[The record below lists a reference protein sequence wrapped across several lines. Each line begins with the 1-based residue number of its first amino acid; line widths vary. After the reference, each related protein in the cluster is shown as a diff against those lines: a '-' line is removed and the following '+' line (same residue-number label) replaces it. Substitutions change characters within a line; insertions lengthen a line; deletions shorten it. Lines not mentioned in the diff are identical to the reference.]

1 MKKDETVQ
9 QILREYDAK
18 HSLYSAF
25 TTKQEHLI
33 AELLQ
38 ERSFSPHSVT
48 SRVKSRKSLEDKLR
62 RTDASYARLSDI
74 TDVTGVR
81 ITTYF
86 SDDVDKIAEHLE
98 KEFEIVKEHSVDK
111 RKTID
116 ADRFGY
122 LSLHYVVKL
131 SGERL
136 KLTEYRRFPDLVCEI
151 QVRSILQHAWA
162 EIEHDLGYKS
172 RIEVPQI
179 LRRRFSRLAGLLE
192 LADQEFV
199 TIREGLS
206 EYQKNLPKEIRSSS
220 TTVTIDKLSLAEFLK
235 SNRLVKSLDEQIAA
249 MCGSSL
255 VEDDA
260 ELIENDLVHLNF
272 LGIKNI
278 SELEVALRS
287 AEKFIPAFAKEWIGS
302 YPELCTG
309 ICLLYMSYVIIAQ
322 SGNKKFAVR
331 FLDTGNFGGDHEEL
345 ASKIFSTYA
354 AVQKNQPH

>member
-1 MKKDETVQ
+1 MNKDETVQ
-9 QILREYDAK
+9 QILSEYDAK

-25 TTKQEHLI
+25 TTKQQHLI
-33 AELLQ
+33 SELLQ

-48 SRVKSRKSLEDKLR
+48 SRVKSRKSLEDKIR
-62 RTDASYARLSDI
+62 RTDANYARLSDI
-74 TDVTGVR
+74 TDVAGVR

-86 SDDVDKIAEHLE
+86 SDEVDKIAEHLE
-98 KEFEIVKEHSVDK
+98 NEFAIVKEHSVDK

-199 TIREGLS
+199 TIRDGLS

-220 TTVTIDKLSLAEFLK
+220 TIVTLDKLSLTEFFN
-235 SNRLVKSLDEQIAA
+235 SNRLVKSLDEQIAT
-249 MCGSSL
+249 MCGSRL
-255 VEDDA
+255 IDDA
-260 ELIENDLVHLNF
+260 ELIERDLIHLNF

-278 SELEVALRS
+278 SELEAALKS
-287 AEKFIPAFAKEWIGS
+287 TEKFIPAFAKNWMGS
-302 YPELCTG
+302 YPELSTG
-309 ICLLYMSYVIIAQ
+309 ICLLYMSYVVIAQ

-331 FLDTGNFGGDHEEL
+331 FLETGNFGGDHEEL
-345 ASKIFSTYA
+345 ASKIFSTDA
-354 AVQKNQPH
+354 SIEKNQSH